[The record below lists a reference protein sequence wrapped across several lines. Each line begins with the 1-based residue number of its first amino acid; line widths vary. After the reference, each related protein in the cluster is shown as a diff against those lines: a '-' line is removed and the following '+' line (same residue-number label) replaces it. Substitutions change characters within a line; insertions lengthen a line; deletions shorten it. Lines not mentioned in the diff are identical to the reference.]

1 MYKVVIVED
10 EDLIRRG
17 FRFQVDWTSVGCV
30 VAGEASSGEEGLEVI
45 ERVRPDIVITDIR
58 MQGMSGIEMLKE
70 SMPRYSHHA
79 IILSGYADFNY
90 AKEAIRL
97 GVVEYLLKPID
108 FDELKA
114 CILRVTDKVHEK
126 ETQKRRETMEKV
138 ISLPL
143 PDISGIRN
151 MYAKRMLEYITKNYE
166 KKISIME
173 LSEDFGV
180 SSTHLNAKF
189 KAETGYTFHSFL
201 NYYRI
206 CKAVELQKE
215 GKYKMY
221 EIAEMVG
228 ISDYKY
234 FNKVYKKYVGY
245 APAKLFENVKED
257 VLPTVK

>member
-17 FRFQVDWTSVGCV
+17 LRFQVDWTSVGCV
-30 VAGEASSGEEGLEVI
+30 VAGEASSGEEGLIVI

-70 SMPRYSHHA
+70 SMNRFSHHA
-79 IILSGYADFNY
+79 IILSGYADFHY
-90 AKEAIRL
+90 AKEAIHL

-108 FDELKA
+108 FDELKT
-114 CILRVTDKVHEK
+114 CILKVTDRVHER
-126 ETQKRRETMEKV
+126 ENEKRRETIQNV
-138 ISLPL
+138 ISLPI
-143 PDISGIRN
+143 PDVSGIRN
-151 MYAKRMLEYITKNYE
+151 TYAKHMLDYITMNFE
-166 KKISIME
+166 KKISIMD
-173 LSEDFGV
+173 LSDKFGV

-245 APAKLFENVKED
+245 APAKLFDNVKD
-257 VLPTVK
+257 FILTT